1 MGSTG
6 DEADLRAPSAVA
18 PATAVAPLVPGGAGH
33 AVARGDARDPRGG
46 DTEHL
51 DRNPLRPLRR
61 LGAGAAL
68 DQGVEL
74 LRFRFRRLVGLA
86 ACLFLPVQ
94 LVDLVLRL
102 TVTASPAEGA
112 DLGGAGVFAVGGSDW
127 VAVTV
132 ALQAIALSLLGIGV
146 GHLVARLLDGEDTS
160 LRELL
165 GVLARR
171 CWVPLVLVP
180 LALLIRAV
188 LIWIPVVGFV
198 AGDVLVFLASIIVGA
213 ERVGPLAALGRNAQL
228 VRSESGAAIAMSLGS
243 LAITMVLRLSLY
255 AGPVTLLASL
265 GPPEGVLIA
274 AEQLGALVQL
284 VIEPLTA
291 TIAASAYLLLRC
303 RVDGLDLELRRL
315 ERVASRNATAVD
327 ATPADAVVPSSAEVL
342 ADVAR

>member
-1 MGSTG
+1 LT
-6 DEADLRAPSAVA
+6 
-18 PATAVAPLVPGGAGH
+18 
-33 AVARGDARDPRGG
+33 
-46 DTEHL
+46 
-51 DRNPLRPLRR
+51 
-61 LGAGAAL
+61 
-68 DQGVEL
+68 
-74 LRFRFRRLVGLA
+74 

-102 TVTASPAEGA
+102 TVTASPAQSA
-112 DLGGAGVFAVGGSDW
+112 DLGGAGVVGVGSSDW
-127 VAVTV
+127 VSVTI

-146 GHLVARLLDGEDTS
+146 GHMVARLLDGDDTS

-171 CWVPLVLVP
+171 CWVPLVMLP
-180 LALLIRAV
+180 LALLIRVV

-213 ERVGPLAALGRNAQL
+213 ERVGPIAALGRNAQL

-255 AGPVTLLASL
+255 VGPVALLASL
-265 GPPEGVLIA
+265 GPPEGVLVVA
-274 AEQLGALVQL
+274 SQLGALVQL
-284 VIEPLTA
+284 VIQPLTA

-303 RVDGLDLELRRL
+303 RVDGLDLELRRV
-315 ERVASRNATAVD
+315 ERAAARNGSVGDAAV
-327 ATPADAVVPSSAEVL
+327 SSAEVL